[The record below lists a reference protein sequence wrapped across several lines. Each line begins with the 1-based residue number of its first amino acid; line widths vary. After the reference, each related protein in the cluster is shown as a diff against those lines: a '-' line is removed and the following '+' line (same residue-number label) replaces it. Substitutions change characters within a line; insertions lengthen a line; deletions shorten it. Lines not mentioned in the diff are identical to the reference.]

1 MLLTIIG
8 LTWRTPQHAAGDT
21 FHQPCLISVA
31 LILAYESNGEQ
42 RLQKAPPGSIGQ
54 VNFVMTRIGRFFS
67 RKSGLWSHA
76 DFMRLWG
83 AQSISIF
90 GTHIT
95 IIALPLLAVTTL
107 DASPFQ
113 MGVLTAAASLPYLL
127 MGLVVGVWVDQL
139 RKRPLL
145 IAADIGRAIC
155 LLSIPFAA
163 LIDQLSIPLLVVA
176 AFVHGTLAMLF
187 DVADTTYLPSL
198 VRRDQLVE
206 ANGRLEFSTS
216 FAQITGPALAGGLVA
231 LLTAPFALLI
241 DSASYLGSALML
253 KRIKHEEEK
262 PPSRAHESMKV
273 QISDGIRTIL
283 ESTILRAIVAT
294 TTIASFAGEA
304 FMAVYVFFLAEDL
317 GLGAGRIGFIFAM
330 GGVGALLGAWT
341 SGPMSRRVGA
351 GNTMI
356 VGQVMFGVTGM
367 IIPAAL
373 LIPDHAFALIVA
385 CEFLQWG
392 FWVMYQVISA
402 SMRQAYTPLPALGRV
417 QASSLL
423 AIRGSMPIGA
433 LIGGTIATVIGAAWT
448 LVIAEI
454 GMLLAVIPLLIAP
467 VRAIRTLAEPDAA
480 EHELSATMPPIE
492 PDLAPRA

>member
-1 MLLTIIG
+1 
-8 LTWRTPQHAAGDT
+8 
-21 FHQPCLISVA
+21 
-31 LILAYESNGEQ
+31 
-42 RLQKAPPGSIGQ
+42 
-54 VNFVMTRIGRFFS
+54 
-67 RKSGLWSHA
+67 
-76 DFMRLWG
+76 
-83 AQSISIF
+83 
-90 GTHIT
+90 
-95 IIALPLLAVTTL
+95 
-107 DASPFQ
+107 
-113 MGVLTAAASLPYLL
+113 
-127 MGLVVGVWVDQL
+127 VDQL

-163 LIDQLSIPLLVVA
+163 LTDQLSIPLLVVV
-176 AFVHGTLAMLF
+176 AFLHGTLAMLF

-198 VRRDQLVE
+198 VRREQLVE
-206 ANGRLEFSTS
+206 ANGKLEFSAS
-216 FAQITGPALAGGLVA
+216 LAQITGPALAGGLVA

-241 DSASYLGSALML
+241 DSVSYLGSAVML
-253 KRIKHEEEK
+253 KRIEHQEQK
-262 PPSRAHESMKV
+262 PPSKSHESLRV

-283 ESTILRAIVAT
+283 ESSVLRGIVAT

-330 GGVGALLGAWT
+330 GGVGALLGAWA
-341 SGPMSRRVGA
+341 SGLMSRRIGA

-373 LIPDHAFALIVA
+373 LIPDYAFALIVA

-402 SMRQAYTPLPALGRV
+402 SMRQAYTPLAALGRV

-433 LIGGTIATVIGAAWT
+433 LIGGTIATLIGSAWT
-448 LVIAEI
+448 LVISEI

-467 VRAIRTLAEPDAA
+467 VRSIRTLAEPDAA
-480 EHELSATMPPIE
+480 QLELSATMPPIE